1 LTGITFIK
9 VNFLSLILKM
19 VKNFVEEKIEIPDN
33 VDLTIDNDLVKVKG
47 PKGENQRKFKIPLV
61 KLQKTDNFLVLKTS
75 RNTKKEKRML
85 YTTRSH
91 IKNLIDGA
99 INEYVYTLKIL
110 SSHFPMTVSIS
121 NNELIIKNFLG
132 EKIPRRAQILTGIN
146 VDIAGDIVTVSGTN
160 LESAGQTASNIEQA
174 CRITNKDRRVFMD
187 GIWLTSKA
195 KDKAKK

>member
-1 LTGITFIK
+1 MTGITFIK

-85 YTTRSH
+85 YT
-91 IKNLIDGA
+91 I
-99 INEYVYTLKIL
+99 KIL

>member
-1 LTGITFIK
+1 MKKNLFKEIK
-9 VNFLSLILKM
+9 IPEGVDTNIKA
-19 VKNFVEEKIEIPDN
+19 NEI
-33 VDLTIDNDLVKVKG
+33 IVKG
-47 PKGENQRKFKIPLV
+47 KEGEIKKKFDVSNLTFEKKDDKIIIGN
-61 KLQKTDNFLVLKTS
+61 KKS
-75 RNTKKEKRML
+75 TKKEKRML